1 MFSTQ
6 RLPLTRPTKEH
17 CWLVAAIFASAML
30 VLSCS
35 TALVTE
41 NMVDVATTTDDLT
54 TRQIIFNLVKIKKNA
69 WALPS
74 QVQITAGQVSGT
86 TTINPVVAPA
96 FFPSIAT
103 TIGTTSTSATVT
115 NSTLTTRPATT
126 TSLSATATD
135 TDYWN
140 TSFLQDPEQ
149 LRRLSLLYQYG
160 AGQINAARLLCFYP
174 IPEKS
179 QNQKNLTLDP
189 RKLSDPILGSDY
201 GGIVWATGSTG
212 PYTYLLSAGS
222 LPPGLQLDKNT
233 GAITGQAT
241 GGGAFT
247 ITASDTLGATGSRTY
262 TVNLRDRN
270 GKPEPTSTP
279 KAPAEPEPANQQ
291 ANSTKRYVRVGGQN
305 ETAFIVSCRPSNM
318 TLVENPDPAF
328 LHFPE
333 CILCEIDDPALNLKL
348 KITLKA
354 LLGKGGKPAAIFKSS
369 YALDQEAYNDQFTY
383 VPVILN
389 PRLLPNSVITSG
401 ASVYLPQTPIPDLTI
416 DWLSVVKDGVEPI
429 RNDAKRIGGSD
440 GYTVYVHPVTSDETI
455 SGEKHFS
462 EFVLAILEAVRQPAE
477 LQTVGATPPA
487 LTQSVGR

>member
-1 MFSTQ
+1 MQWMFSTQ

-17 CWLVAAIFASAML
+17 FWLVAAVFTSAIL
-30 VLSCS
+30 VSSCS

-41 NMVDVATTTDDLT
+41 NTVDVSTTTDDLT
-54 TRQIIFNLVKIKKNA
+54 TRQIIFNLVKIKKNR

-86 TTINPVVAPA
+86 TTINPVVAPG

-115 NSTLTTRPATT
+115 NSTITTRPATT
-126 TSLSATATD
+126 TSLSATATN

-160 AGQINAARLLCFYP
+160 AGQITAAHLLCTYP

-189 RKLSDPILGSDY
+189 LTLSEPISDVDY
-201 GGIVWATGSTG
+201 SGNVWATGGTV

-233 GAITGQAT
+233 GAITGKAT

-247 ITASDTLGATGSRTY
+247 ITVSDALGATGSRTY
-262 TVNLRDRN
+262 TVNLRVPKTPDP
-270 GKPEPTSTP
+270 GAP
-279 KAPAEPEPANQQ
+279 KAPAKQQ
-291 ANSTKRYVRVGGQN
+291 GNGTKRYVRVAAQDGRTQTVLPGC
-305 ETAFIVSCRPSNM
+305 AHSM
-318 TLVENPDPAF
+318 TLVESPDPAF
-328 LHFPE
+328 LHFPA
-333 CILCEIDDPALNLKL
+333 CIICEIDDPILQSYLKS
-348 KITLKA
+348 TLESLDK
-354 LLGKGGKPAAIFKSS
+354 KGLPIYKSS
-369 YALDQEAYNDQFTY
+369 YSLDREKYNEQFTY

-389 PRLLPNSVITSG
+389 PRLLPNSVILTG
-401 ASVYLPQTPIPDLTI
+401 QLLPQNPIPNLTI
-416 DWLSVVKDGVEPI
+416 DWLYVVKDGVESI
-429 RNDAKRIGGSD
+429 RNDAKRIGSSD
-440 GYTVYVHPVTSDETI
+440 GYTVYVHPVTSDDTI
-455 SGEKHFS
+455 SGERHFS
-462 EFVLAILEAVRQPAE
+462 EFVLAVLEAVRQPAE
-477 LQTVGATPPA
+477 LQTVGAAQPA